1 MKFMIGIEA
10 ILPNSNEKDKMLV
23 QTEDSIDYVDDNLF
37 YLESQ
42 DYKSAMEAINA
53 EIGLLVDK
61 SNVLVGTEADDA
73 ATAEKKAP
81 LYKRIFEAVM
91 KLFTTLGDWIS
102 KGFEWVANKF
112 RKGGANDIAGIAEA
126 EVAMKSEAVQSTKE
140 EMDKEGGLTP
150 TEIKN
155 HVRKILT
162 NESKKHETMKK
173 GLGRV
178 LIKRMVEEVT
188 EAIVEVSEPAPA
200 TNTETKEETQKTEDT
215 TEKLVIPESAKIKI
229 SYWLFSDGI
238 IENVHKKR
246 FAEFK
251 DYDKTLAD
259 LKDSKANGFVRVN
272 ATAAVNIVDHCV
284 SLISNILGTNYETM
298 SNLHNKLRV
307 YSKASWAKYESP
319 ITVKELGEAN
329 QIIREF
335 ESTFKDIASR
345 NENIFEMV
353 KKEVEIRV
361 YDNGTNRLNYT
372 DVERFLNTDEFK
384 STKYIS
390 ERIVDMC
397 SYISNISK
405 TLVKNVNE
413 MYSSM
418 KSGNTIG
425 INEFG
430 DKVDAKPMLL
440 ALKAIAMDVKSIANS
455 TLKIIGKLTTARIA
469 KNAKTLSGI
478 KERSGLN

>member
-10 ILPNSNEKDKMLV
+10 ILPNSNEKDRMLV

-53 EIGLLVDK
+53 EIGLLIDK

-81 LYKRIFEAVM
+81 LYKRIWEAVM

-112 RKGGANDIAGIAEA
+112 RKGGANDVAGIAEA

-162 NESKKHETMKK
+162 NESKKHEAMKK

-200 TNTETKEETQKTEDT
+200 TNTTEETQKTEDT
-215 TEKLVIPESAKIKI
+215 TEKLVIPESVKIKI
-229 SYWLFSDGI
+229 SYWLFSDSV
-238 IENVHKKR
+238 IENVRKKR

-259 LKDSKANGFVRVN
+259 LKDTKANGFVRVN

-298 SNLHNKLRV
+298 SNLHKKLHV

-335 ESTFKDIASR
+335 ESTLKDIASR

-361 YDNGTNRLNYT
+361 YDNGTNRLNSA
-372 DVERFLNTDEFK
+372 DVERFLDTDEFK
-384 STKYIS
+384 YTKYIS

-405 TLVKNVNE
+405 TLVKNVNA

-418 KSGNTIG
+418 KSGNTVG

-430 DKVDAKPMLL
+430 DKVDTKPMIL

-469 KNAKTLSGI
+469 KNTKTLSDV
-478 KERSGLN
+478 KERSGVN

>member
-10 ILPNSNEKDKMLV
+10 ILPNSNEDKMLV

-53 EIGLLVDK
+53 EIGLLIDK

-73 ATAEKKAP
+73 ATADKKAP
-81 LYKRIFEAVM
+81 LYKRIWEAVM

-112 RKGGANDIAGIAEA
+112 RKGGANDVAGIAEA

-162 NESKKHETMKK
+162 NESKKHEAMKK

-200 TNTETKEETQKTEDT
+200 TNTETKEETQKPEDSG
-215 TEKLVIPESAKIKI
+215 EKFILPERAKVKI
-229 SYWLFSDGI
+229 NYWMFSDI
-238 IENVHKKR
+238 ILENVRKKS
-246 FAEFK
+246 FVDYK
-251 DYDKTLAD
+251 DYKNTLD
-259 LKDSKANGFVRVN
+259 ELNNDSKNGFVRVN
-272 ATAAVNIVDHCV
+272 ARAAINIVEHCV
-284 SLISNILGTNYETM
+284 SLVTDVLGTNYDTMKKLYDKLHVYRKSTFPKGET
-298 SNLHNKLRV
+298 
-307 YSKASWAKYESP
+307 P

-329 QIIREF
+329 QLIREF

-345 NENIFEMV
+345 DENIFEMV
-353 KKEVEIRV
+353 KKEIEIDVFSGSKRPV
-361 YDNGTNRLNYT
+361 SY
-372 DVERFLNTDEFK
+372 DVEKFLNTDDFK
-384 STKYIS
+384 LTKVLS
-390 ERIVDMC
+390 ERIMDMC

-405 TLVKNVNE
+405 TLVKNINA
-413 MYSSM
+413 MYNSM

-425 INEFG
+425 MNEFG
-430 DKVDAKPMLL
+430 DRNVDAKPMVI
-440 ALKAIAMDVKSIANS
+440 ALKAVAMDVKSIANS
-455 TLKIIGKLTTARIA
+455 TLKIIGKPTIARIA
-469 KNAKTLSGI
+469 KNAKSISDI
-478 KERSGLN
+478 KERSGVK